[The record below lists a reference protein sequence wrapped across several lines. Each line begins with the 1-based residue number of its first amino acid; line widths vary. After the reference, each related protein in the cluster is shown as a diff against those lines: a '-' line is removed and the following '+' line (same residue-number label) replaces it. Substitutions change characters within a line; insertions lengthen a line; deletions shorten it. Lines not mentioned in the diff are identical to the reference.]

1 MDVFEAIRARRSVR
15 RYKQEPIADA
25 HLGKILEAARL
36 APSAGNRQPWRFIIV
51 QDQNRKKGV
60 AEAANNQTFLKDA
73 AAIVV
78 ASCDPDS
85 SAKWC
90 EKDTMIALE
99 HVALAATTLGYG
111 TCWIGAFNEDELK
124 RLLKIPEKIKI
135 VALLPIGAPDEK
147 PTPRPRRDFHE
158 IFYKEEWQTPLV
170 LPYHHPTLEK

>member
-15 RYKQEPIADA
+15 RYKPGPIADA
-25 HLGKILEAARL
+25 HLGKILEAGRL

-51 QDQNRKKGV
+51 QDEIRKKGV
-60 AEAANNQTFLKDA
+60 AEAANNQAFLRDT

-78 ASCDPDS
+78 ASCDPDA

-99 HVALAATTLGYG
+99 HIVLAATALGYG
-111 TCWIGAFNEDELK
+111 SCWIGAFNEGELR

-147 PTPRPRRDFHE
+147 PSPKPRKDFHE

-170 LPYHHPTLEK
+170 LPGHHPTLEK

>member
-1 MDVFEAIRARRSVR
+1 MDVFEVIRARKSVR
-15 RYKQEPIADA
+15 KYKPGPIADA
-25 HLGKILEAARL
+25 DLGKILEAARL

-51 QDQNRKKGV
+51 QDEIRKKSV
-60 AEAANNQTFLKDA
+60 AEAANSQAFLKDA

-78 ASCDPDS
+78 ASCDPDA

-99 HVALAATTLGYG
+99 HIALAATALGYG
-111 TCWIGAFNEDELK
+111 NCWIGAFNEDELK

-135 VALLPIGAPDEK
+135 VALLPIGTPNEK
-147 PTPRPRRDFHE
+147 PSPKPRRDFHE

-170 LPYHHPTLEK
+170 LTDHHPTLEK